1 MSKILIV
8 EDETII
14 RNALR
19 KLLERN
25 QYEVSEA
32 PSVKEATSKF
42 SLKDFDLIISDLR
55 LPGAPGT
62 DLIKLA
68 GETPVLIMTS
78 YASLR
83 SAVDSMRMGAVDYV
97 AKPFDHDEMVN
108 AVKRVIGKAKA
119 ANKAVAQQQG
129 LTASKAIAGMIGSSD
144 VMQDLYNR
152 IHKVAPTAAT
162 VLIHGE
168 TGTGKEL
175 VARAL
180 HEESQRNNHLM
191 ISVNCAA
198 IPETLIESELFGHEK
213 GAFTGAASNREGL
226 IAAADGGTLFLDEIG
241 ELPLEAQARLLR
253 VLQEGEV
260 RPLGS
265 VESRKVDVRLVAATH
280 RDLRK
285 LAKEGKFREDLYFR
299 INVVQ
304 LTLPPLRERG
314 RDIIN
319 IAESLLQRY
328 CTQFGKSQLRLSTD
342 AVDAIMAY
350 SWPGNVRELENAMQR
365 AVILCEDSNEISS
378 LLLSIDADSP
388 AQNTLETSELLFGQP
403 RTLGG
408 NNNLRPA
415 KEASEDLSLE
425 DYFQRFVIE
434 HQDSMSETEL
444 ARKLGVSRK
453 CLWERR
459 QRLGIPRTKNSAA
472 SLAK

>member
-14 RNALR
+14 RTALR

-32 PSVKEATSKF
+32 PSVKEATTRF
-42 SLKDFDLIISDLR
+42 QLKDFDLIVSDLR

-68 GETPVLIMTS
+68 GEVPVLIMTS

-83 SAVDSMRMGAVDYV
+83 SAVDSMRMGAVDYI
-97 AKPFDHDEMVN
+97 AKPFDHDEMVT

-119 ANKAVAQQQG
+119 GNRGAAVAPQ
-129 LTASKAIAGMIGSSD
+129 TASNTIAGMIGTSD

-180 HEESQRNNHLM
+180 HEESQRKDHLM

-213 GAFTGAASNREGL
+213 GAFTGAASTREGL
-226 IAAADGGTLFLDEIG
+226 VAAADGGTLFLDEIG

-265 VESRKVDVRLVAATH
+265 VESRKVDVRLIAATH

-304 LTLPPLRERG
+304 LELPPLRERG
-314 RDIIN
+314 KDIIN

-328 CTQFGKSQLRLSTD
+328 CAQFGKPLLRLAPEAIQAIST
-342 AVDAIMAY
+342 Y
-350 SWPGNVRELENAMQR
+350 TWPGNVRELENAMQR
-365 AVILCEDSNEISS
+365 AVILCEDDKEISRD
-378 LLLSIDADSP
+378 LLSIDMEQTAVEEDEP
-388 AQNTLETSELLFGQP
+388 AYGEHRATRSN
-403 RTLGG
+403 RTPQKTPQD
-408 NNNLRPA
+408 PA
-415 KEASEDLSLE
+415 EDLSLE
-425 DYFQRFVIE
+425 DYFQRFVLE
-434 HQDSMSETEL
+434 HQDTMSETEL

-459 QRLGIPRTKNSAA
+459 QRL
-472 SLAK
+472 